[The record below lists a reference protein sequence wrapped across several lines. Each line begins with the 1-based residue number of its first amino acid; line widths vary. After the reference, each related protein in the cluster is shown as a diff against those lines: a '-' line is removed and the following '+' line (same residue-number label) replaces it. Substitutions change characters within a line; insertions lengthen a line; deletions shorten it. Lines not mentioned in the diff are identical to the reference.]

1 MRLAVSEDF
10 TTCPI
15 CYSVTTY
22 TYMTDHIAWHTER
35 GEIEYPEKTEPI
47 LFGQDD
53 YNDLF

>member
-1 MRLAVSEDF
+1 VSEDF